1 MVMSEPGGNAQRAVF
16 DHRAHFLDSS
26 VVRPMLL
33 GTQAYQ
39 QYFETQFGDRPRYI
53 SPYVQMEI
61 WRSYLRNII
70 EFYFTLRLP
79 TIPTLSDAL
88 TFWSNKHQTSK
99 HKAIEQLVAQLLS
112 KRSVNFS
119 RPEDKEKALKA
130 LELLIR
136 QFVRSFQTR
145 FTSTEEDST
154 QCARALAPLN
164 VAAENLVEELK
175 RFAIGFDDV
184 ETCRS
189 LCLIDHFL
197 LTLHRSDLEAYV
209 QQAAALPKNS
219 QTRGFI
225 RIAEN
230 LQDILEKGA
239 IACSCRRCEQIGDV
253 VIALDAP
260 RHMQLE
266 HTDQAF
272 DYLCPPI
279 QQPHRKHPSETQIV
293 NH

>member
-1 MVMSEPGGNAQRAVF
+1 MSEPTGI
-16 DHRAHFLDSS
+16 HAHFLDSS

-33 GTQAYQ
+33 GTQTYQ
-39 QYFETQFGDRPRYI
+39 QYFEDQFSDRPRYL

-88 TFWSNKHQTSK
+88 AFWSNQYQASK
-99 HKAIEQLVAQLLS
+99 HKAVEQLVAQLLS
-112 KRSVNFS
+112 KRSINFS
-119 RPEDKEKALKA
+119 RPQDKEKALKA
-130 LELLIR
+130 LEILIR
-136 QFVRSFQTR
+136 QFVQSFQIR
-145 FTSTEEDST
+145 FVNTVQDST
-154 QCARALAPLN
+154 HCARATAPIN

-175 RFAIGFDDV
+175 QFCNTFDDA

-189 LCLIDHFL
+189 QCQIDQFL
-197 LTLHRSDLEAYV
+197 LNVHPAEIEAYV
-209 QQAAALPKNS
+209 QQAGKLPINS

-225 RIAEN
+225 RVAES
-230 LQDILEKGA
+230 LKEILEQGA
-239 IACSCRRCEQIGDV
+239 IACSCRRCEQIGDA

-260 RHMQLE
+260 RDMLLE
-266 HTDQAF
+266 HTDQSF

-279 QQPHRKHPSETQIV
+279 HQPHRKHPSEIQV
-293 NH
+293 LRE